1 MFIKTEKNISYP
13 LCLFCLIKGIFI
25 QIFLGSSVRK
35 LKIFPRRVFVIWF
48 TVRKEVSV
56 LENERNT
63 HDSIL
68 YLKQNKTKQT
78 KLTVVNF
85 RSYFILFA
93 LQNHLLIYLK

>member
-1 MFIKTEKNISYP
+1 MFIEAEKNISYP
-13 LCLFCLIKGIFI
+13 LCLFCLIKGICI
-25 QIFLGSSVRK
+25 QIFLGSFFRG
-35 LKIFPRRVFVIWF
+35 LFCYLIQ

-93 LQNHLLIYLK
+93 LRNHLLIYLK

>member
-1 MFIKTEKNISYP
+1 MSVLFNKGHLYSNISR
-13 LCLFCLIKGIFI
+13 LFCTKVKNVSAACFCYLI
-25 QIFLGSSVRK
+25 Q
-35 LKIFPRRVFVIWF
+35 

>member
-1 MFIKTEKNISYP
+1 MFCY
-13 LCLFCLIKGIFI
+13 LI
-25 QIFLGSSVRK
+25 Q
-35 LKIFPRRVFVIWF
+35 
-48 TVRKEVSV
+48 TVRKELSV

-93 LQNHLLIYLK
+93 LQNHLLVYLK

>member
-1 MFIKTEKNISYP
+1 MSVLFNKGHLYSSFSR
-13 LCLFCLIKGIFI
+13 LFCTKVKNFSAACFFYLI
-25 QIFLGSSVRK
+25 Q
-35 LKIFPRRVFVIWF
+35 

-68 YLKQNKTKQT
+68 YLKQNKTKQSKP

-93 LQNHLLIYLK
+93 LQNHLLIYLE

>member
-1 MFIKTEKNISYP
+1 MSVLFNKGHLYSNISR
-13 LCLFCLIKGIFI
+13 LFCTKVKNFFRDMFCYLI
-25 QIFLGSSVRK
+25 Q
-35 LKIFPRRVFVIWF
+35 
-48 TVRKEVSV
+48 TVRKELSV

-93 LQNHLLIYLK
+93 LQNHLLVYLK

>member
-1 MFIKTEKNISYP
+1 MFCY
-13 LCLFCLIKGIFI
+13 LI
-25 QIFLGSSVRK
+25 Q
-35 LKIFPRRVFVIWF
+35 
-48 TVRKEVSV
+48 TVRKELSV